1 MTILSSQ
8 VPKKFLRKFTEDES
22 LPTGRQAASAYGGQ
36 VRQKQIWLQKVNN
49 LTLPLTLGVD
59 VDMIR

>member
-1 MTILSSQ
+1 MEESPSGLWRLLGKQ
-8 VPKKFLRKFTEDES
+8 VCFGIRGSES
-22 LPTGRQAASAYGGQ
+22 RLL
-36 VRQKQIWLQKVNN
+36 RQKQIWLQKVNN